1 MAKVF
6 QEINISLFLFI
17 RKMNIFNI
25 NQNIFYQDKF
35 QVMAKK
41 VKVNPEILKWARTSA
56 KVSME
61 KAART
66 ISKNAKIEKIKEW
79 ESSESKD
86 SPTESQLKKLARLY
100 RRPVDI
106 FNLPFIPREYPKLKD
121 FRKDKDDLGTAVVFI
136 MREIQEKQEWLH
148 NFYAKN
154 RSGKLPFVGRYN
166 IKADPELVARDIR
179 KTLGINISLN
189 KIKPLKY
196 WIEKTESKRIFVTLS
211 SNYHTRLKLNSDE
224 FKGFAIADPFAP
236 FIFINSE
243 DWDHGQLFSLV
254 HMLAHIWI
262 GVSGISNDTG
272 ITASASDLHPVERFC
287 NAVAFHVLLPKEDL
301 QLFIP
306 EKGEIQFK
314 HIAKMGRKLGLGQRT
329 IVIQASRH
337 GLLQEN
343 QVKDFLKNSDEFWKE
358 FLAKEARKP
367 KSSGGPNYYIM
378 QLRRNSKGFSSVVID
393 TYKKGKLS
401 GADAG
406 RLLNMR
412 EANIGKFEGYVYK

>member
-1 MAKVF
+1 
-6 QEINISLFLFI
+6 
-17 RKMNIFNI
+17 
-25 NQNIFYQDKF
+25 
-35 QVMAKK
+35 MAKK

-61 KAART
+61 KATKT
-66 ISKNAKIEKIKEW
+66 ISKKTKVEKIKEW
-79 ESSESKD
+79 ESADGTD

-100 RRPVDI
+100 RRPIDI

-121 FRKDKDDLGTAVVFI
+121 FRKVKNDLGTGVVFM

-154 RSGKLPFVGRYN
+154 RSAKLAFAGRYN
-166 IKADPELVARDIR
+166 IKADPETVARDIR
-179 KTLGINISLN
+179 KTLGINLATN

-196 WIEKTESKRIFVTLS
+196 WIEKAENKRIVVTLS

-224 FKGFAIADPFAP
+224 FKGFAIADAFAP

-254 HMLAHIWI
+254 HELAHIWI
-262 GVSGISNDTG
+262 GVSGISNETG
-272 ITASASDLHPVERFC
+272 ISGSTAELHPVERFC
-287 NAVAFHVLLPKEDL
+287 NAVAFHTLLPKEDL
-301 QLFIP
+301 NLFVP
-306 EKGEIQFK
+306 EKGEIEFK
-314 HIAKMGRKLGLGQRT
+314 HIAKMGRKLGLSQRT
-329 IVIQASRH
+329 IVIQAARH
-337 GLLQEN
+337 GLIQDK
-343 QVKDFLKNSDEFWKE
+343 QVKDFLKNSDEVWKE

-378 QLRRNSKGFSSVVID
+378 QLRRNSKGFSNVVID
-393 TYKKGKLS
+393 AYKKGKLS
-401 GADAG
+401 GSDAS

-412 EANIGKFEGYVYK
+412 EANISKFEAYVYK